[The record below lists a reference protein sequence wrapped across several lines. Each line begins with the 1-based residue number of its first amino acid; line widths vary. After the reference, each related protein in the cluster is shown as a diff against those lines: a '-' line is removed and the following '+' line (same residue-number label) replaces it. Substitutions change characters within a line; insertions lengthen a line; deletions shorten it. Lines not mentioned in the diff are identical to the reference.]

1 MTDAFPADPFAAF
14 SDRLAALTAEAAAR
28 VVAVHGRDGRARSGL
43 LWAEG
48 LVVTA
53 EEALERDDELS
64 LTLPDGRMVPAT
76 LAGRDPGTDVALLK
90 AATGAFAPLAAA
102 PPAALAT
109 GHPGAGGRPRRIRAR
124 RGLRPRRPWSAAPG
138 GRCAAAG
145 WTGASSSACGST
157 RAPRAARCWTMPG
170 GWSAWPC
177 PARAAG
183 RWPSRPR
190 PSPRSVEQLRTR
202 GRVARGYLGLA
213 MQPVQ
218 LGEVRGLIVVGVD
231 PRSPAGQAG
240 VLLGDV
246 LAAWDGAPL
255 GSVRDMLARLDPDS
269 VGTTVTLELDPRR
282 PAASRA
288 GPDRRTGGGMTMVA
302 LADLPLKPPRA
313 ASPARARPRRSR
325 SRCGRRTRTAP
336 PGWRRCP
343 ACASS
348 PTPPWP
354 MCW

>member
-1 MTDAFPADPFAAF
+1 MTEAFSPDPLAAF

-64 LTLPDGRMVPAT
+64 LTLPDGRIVPAV

-90 AATGAFAPLAAA
+90 AETGGFVPLVAA

-109 GHPGAGGRPRRIRAR
+109 GHLVLAVGRGEYGPAAAFGLASLVGGPWRSMRGGRVDRRIQLGLRLDPSAEGGAVLDHAGRLVGMAVPGPRRRVLAI
-124 RGLRPRRPWSAAPG
+124 
-138 GRCAAAG
+138 
-145 WTGASSSACGST
+145 
-157 RAPRAARCWTMPG
+157 
-170 GWSAWPC
+170 
-177 PARAAG
+177 PAETIA
-183 RWPSRPR
+183 
-190 PSPRSVEQLRTR
+190 RSVEQLRTR

-218 LGEVRGLIVVGVD
+218 LGEGRGLIVVGVD
-231 PRSPAGQAG
+231 PRSPAGLAG

-269 VGTTVTLELDPRR
+269 VGTTVTLELV
-282 PAASRA
+282 RA
-288 GPDRRTGGGMTMVA
+288 G
-302 LADLPLKPPRA
+302 LPHRVQVRIGERA
-313 ASPARARPRRSR
+313 AA
-325 SRCGRRTRTAP
+325 
-336 PGWRRCP
+336 
-343 ACASS
+343 
-348 PTPPWP
+348 
-354 MCW
+354 